1 MSTSHTD
8 HQPATFLL
16 VHGAWHGAWCWK
28 KLTPLLEAAG
38 HRVVTCTQTGLA
50 ERSHLLSKNITLEI
64 FIQDVVNLIRWED
77 LNNLILVG
85 HSFGGNAISGA
96 ADQVPET
103 IRHLVYLDALV
114 LKNGQSP
121 FSVVPK
127 EVADHRRK
135 LAMDSSAGLS
145 IPVPDASAFGVED
158 TDDKSWL
165 HAKLTPH
172 PLSVYEDTLKLSAEP
187 GNGLPAIYI
196 AVTPYYQPTTS
207 SREYAKTRK
216 DWNYIE
222 MQAGHDAMVTSP
234 RALAKILL
242 ELC

>member
-1 MSTSHTD
+1 MNSSNT

-50 ERSHLLSKNITLEI
+50 ERSHLLSKHITLDV
-64 FIQDVVNLIRWED
+64 FIQDVVNLIRWEG
-77 LNNLILVG
+77 LTNLILVG

-96 ADQVPET
+96 ADQVPEA

-121 FSVVPK
+121 FSVVLK
-127 EVADHRRK
+127 DVADHRRK
-135 LAMDSSAGLS
+135 LAIDSSAGLS
-145 IPVPDASAFGVED
+145 IPVPDASAFGVND
-158 TDDKSWL
+158 PGDQSWL
-165 HAKLTPH
+165 HSKLTPH

-187 GNGLPAIYI
+187 GNGLPATYI
-196 AVTPYYQPTTS
+196 AVTPHYQPTAS
-207 SREYAKTRK
+207 SREYAKTRP

-222 MQAGHDAMVTSP
+222 MEAGHDAMVTSP
-234 RALAKILL
+234 KALAKILL